1 MPPLRD
7 VLTKGLPPGYVA
19 VDATRDSSPASQA
32 TPTSPARTNLRSP
45 LPASHADP
53 DVIRA
58 SENGPS
64 SPVFRIMPLQPQT
77 VTGTVVENSGGS
89 TNSSGGGSGSGSAV
103 VPILVSKSV
112 SLSINTLAGNS
123 VVLTNV
129 TMAKSFQLISIAA
142 SAACG
147 VRLYG
152 SGSAQTTDS
161 VRPVDA
167 PVPAELTQNIIIDV
181 VFDTSPFLWGTQ
193 NIVGVNQ
200 NSPQN
205 TSMFISI
212 VNPSPTPLSGL
223 TVTIVFVPLES

>member
-7 VLTKGLPPGYVA
+7 VLTKGLPEGYEPVPL
-19 VDATRDSSPASQA
+19 DSSPASQA
-32 TPTSPARTNLRSP
+32 IPANNARMNLRCP
-45 LPASHADP
+45 LPPSHADP

-89 TNSSGGGSGSGSAV
+89 STASGGGGSGSSSSTTN
-103 VPILVSKSV
+103 LVSKSV
-112 SLSINTLAGNS
+112 SLAINSLAGNS
-123 VVLTNV
+123 AILTNV
-129 TMAKSFQLISIAA
+129 TMAKSFQLVSIAA
-142 SAACG
+142 SAACC

-152 SGSAQTTDS
+152 SGSAQSTDS
-161 VRPVDA
+161 VRQVDA

-193 NIVGVNQ
+193 NFVGVNQ

-205 TSMFISI
+205 NSMFISI
-212 VNPSPTPLSGL
+212 LNPSPTPISGL
-223 TVTIVFVPLES
+223 TITITFVPLES